1 MPPKLAALA
10 RKAQQLADALTA
22 LEAQEEAA
30 SSFTPHPDTDALLN
44 RRGVTRE
51 QLNYAVPESLDLKNR
66 LNAYNLDNGSPGQ
79 GNIVAAVLDTFLRA
93 EGYPPDL
100 GTAKTS

>member
-30 SSFTPHPDTDALLN
+30 SSFTLTPTPTHC
-44 RRGVTRE
+44 
-51 QLNYAVPESLDLKNR
+51 
-66 LNAYNLDNGSPGQ
+66 
-79 GNIVAAVLDTFLRA
+79 
-93 EGYPPDL
+93 
-100 GTAKTS
+100 